1 MKQLKM
7 LRDLKEIPELYQPE
21 GFTLRKYVPG
31 DEMAWLEICKHG
43 LVEENAGLEC
53 WKEFMLDIE
62 GVVPERDVF
71 FYCDAEGVPV
81 ATFAVYTL
89 PNGRGNMH
97 MVAAK
102 PEARGNHLGWAIVT
116 KVLQETKDRLGE
128 NGYACLTTDEWRN
141 SAVAVYL
148 RGGYHPLL
156 LEPEMQ
162 QRWQGACDDVNIHG
176 VEMWDDNGCPTG
188 IVL

>member
-7 LRDLKEIPELYQPE
+7 LRDLKEIPEVYQPE
-21 GFTLRKYVPG
+21 SFTLRKFIPG
-31 DEMAWLEICKHG
+31 DEEAWMEICKHG
-43 LVEENAGLEC
+43 LLEENDGIEQWQKC
-53 WKEFMLDIE
+53 MLDIE
-62 GVVPERDVF
+62 GLVPERDVF

-89 PNGRGNMH
+89 PNGWGNMH

-116 KVLQETKDRLGE
+116 KVLQETQARLGKD
-128 NGYACLTTDEWRN
+128 GYASLTTDEWRK
-141 SAVAVYL
+141 SAVSVYL

-162 QRWQGACDDVNIHG
+162 QRWQGACDDVNFHG
-176 VEMWDDNGCPTG
+176 VEMWDIDGRPTG